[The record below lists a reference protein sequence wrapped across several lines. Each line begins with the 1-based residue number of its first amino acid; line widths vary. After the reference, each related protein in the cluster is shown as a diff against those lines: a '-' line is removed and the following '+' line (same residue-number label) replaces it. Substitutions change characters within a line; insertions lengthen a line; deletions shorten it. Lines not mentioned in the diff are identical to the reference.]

1 MMNGD
6 DSTETAPPSV
16 NPRREP
22 VCIGIDVGST
32 TVKAAVVDPVTHE
45 ILWADYQRHQTK
57 QAEKVLEML
66 VAIGNHFPHLPA
78 GAIRTFITGSG
89 AGPLVAP
96 LGSKFVQEVNAV
108 TLAVEKLHP
117 DVNSVVELGG
127 QDAKIIIFKEAKEA
141 REEGDVVIGKTAL
154 ASMNDKCASG
164 TGATID
170 KCFLKVGMPAEEAM
184 VLRFDDSKL
193 HHVAA
198 KCGVFAETDIVN
210 LVKASIPSKE
220 IMCSLA
226 DAIVMQ
232 NLSVL
237 TRGNTLKAKVLLLG
251 GPNTYLPFLQEC
263 WRKRIPQTWADR
275 GYDYPKDVPIEE
287 LIIVPQNGQYYA
299 AFGAVMYGLHEPA
312 EVGAYA
318 GIDDLKEFIHSGR
331 KSKLGDSAGPPLSRT
346 QTELEAFREQYKI
359 PRFEPAVLTPGTVL
373 RAVIGMDGGST
384 SSKAVLIDENKNILK
399 KEYQL
404 SKGNPIQDVKE
415 ILARLRSWVTDQ
427 GCTLEVLGFGATGYA
442 ADVLEKTVKSDV
454 NIVETVAHMMSATT
468 YFGDVDVVCDIGG
481 QDIKVL
487 FMQNGDIKNFRLS
500 NQCSAGN
507 GMLLQAMADQFGVK
521 ITEYADTAFGAE
533 LSPKFSYGCAVFL
546 DSDRVNFQKE
556 GYSKEELLAGLA
568 QVLPKNVW
576 QYVVQIPR
584 MAALGR
590 KFVLQ
595 GGTQYN
601 LAAVK
606 AQVDYIKERVPG
618 AEVYVHPHCGEA
630 GAIGAAFET
639 LRVVKRRGTSTFIGI
654 DSAIDLTWKA
664 TNDETTRCHFCPN
677 LCARTFID
685 TASPDGSSARYISGF
700 SCEKGTVESE
710 EAMLALTADRKKVMK
725 KFPNL
730 VDSESKLLFRH
741 FYDQRPMPADGAKK
755 MDVEVRRTITGA
767 RRIQVERTFERSSPE
782 AWEKRRRIRIGIPKV
797 LNVWSTAPFWRT
809 YFETLGIQKQ
819 NVVFSD
825 YTSEEMWLEGGKYGS
840 VDPCYPSKVGQAHI
854 HNLLHHHHSA
864 EKPLHYIFNPVLTHI
879 PSFVKN
885 AMDYTSCPIVAGSPN
900 VVKAAFTKEV
910 DFFAQR
916 GIQYLDPACSMT
928 ETHLLR
934 KQLFECIRDV
944 LGVTEDESDF
954 ACDEAWEA
962 MRKLDEEM
970 QAKGKA
976 ILEQVEAEARVA
988 VLLLGRPYH
997 LDPGL
1002 NHSVLEEFQILGYPV
1017 LSIRSIPKDEAWLA
1031 KYFAEDL
1038 AKGRITTPLEIGDV
1052 WPENY
1057 SSNSAQ
1063 KVWAAKFAAHHPNV
1077 VVLDLSSFK
1086 CGHDAPTYGIID
1098 SIIGTAQTPYSALH
1112 DIDANKPGGSIK
1124 IRVKTYAH
1132 SLGLHKERLEDLES
1146 KKGELLHRIDLK
1158 RLELLGLK
1166 QKQLAER
1173 SQKDAAIE
1181 RQIEELG
1188 VKVRAYEAARAAK
1201 TAQELTAER
1210 AEEMKKAGIVQ
1221 LGIKRPDHETIAR
1234 I

>member
-1 MMNGD
+1 MTNGH
-6 DSTETAPPSV
+6 
-16 NPRREP
+16 PRRSPAEAAADEVSDRTAP

-32 TVKAAVVDPVTHE
+32 TVKAAVVDPETHR

-57 QAEKVLEML
+57 QAEMVWEML
-66 VAIGNHFPHLPA
+66 VAIGKHFPKLAA
-78 GAIRTFITGSG
+78 GSIRTFITGSG
-89 AGPLVAP
+89 SGPLAAP
-96 LGSKFVQEVNAV
+96 IGSKFVQEVNAV
-108 TLAVEKLHP
+108 TLAVEELHP
-117 DVNSVVELGG
+117 DVNSVIELGG
-127 QDAKIIIFKEAKEA
+127 QDAKIIIFKEA
-141 REEGDVVIGKTAL
+141 RDEGDLVIGKTAI

-170 KCFLKVGMPAEEAM
+170 KCFIKVGMPSDDATR
-184 VLRFDDSKL
+184 LRFDDNKL

-210 LVKASIPSKE
+210 LVKASIPSNE

-251 GPNTYLPFLQEC
+251 GPNTYLPFLQDC
-263 WRKRIPQTWADR
+263 WRKRIPQTWIDR
-275 GYDYPKDVPIEE
+275 GYEWPKEIPVEE
-287 LIIVPQNGQYYA
+287 LIIVPENAQYYA
-299 AFGAVMYGLHEPA
+299 AFGAVMYGLHEAPD
-312 EVGAYA
+312 VGVYA
-318 GIDDLKEFIHSGR
+318 GLDRLSEFIASGR
-331 KSKLGDSAGPPLSRT
+331 KAKLGSSAGPPLSRT
-346 QTELEAFREQYKI
+346 NNELEAFREQYKI
-359 PRFEPAVLTPGTVL
+359 PRFEPAKLEPGTVI

-384 SSKAVLIDENKNILK
+384 SSKAVLVDENKNIIK

-404 SKGNPIQDVKE
+404 SKGNPIQDAKE
-415 ILARLRSWVTDQ
+415 ILTRLRQWVADQ
-427 GCTLEVLGFGATGYA
+427 QCTLEVLGFGATGYA

-468 YFGDVDVVCDIGG
+468 YFGNVDVVCDIGG

-487 FMQNGDIKNFRLS
+487 FLQNGDIKNFRLS

-521 ITEYADTAFGAE
+521 IAEYAETAFGAE

-556 GYSKEELLAGLA
+556 GYSKEELLSGLA

-584 MAALGR
+584 MAALGT
-590 KFVLQ
+590 KYVLQ

-639 LRVVKRRGTSTFIGI
+639 LRVVGRRGYSTFVGI
-654 DSAIDLTWKA
+654 DSAIDIEWKA

-685 TASPDGSSARYISGF
+685 TTTPAGDSARYISGF

-710 EAMLALTADRKKVMK
+710 EAMLKLTTDRKKLMK
-725 KFPNL
+725 VYPNL
-730 VDSESKLLFRH
+730 VDSEAKNLFRH
-741 FYDQRPMPADGAKK
+741 FYDAQPMPEAGTQWKDI
-755 MDVEVRRTITGA
+755 EVRKTITGA
-767 RRIQVERTFERSSPE
+767 RRIEVERPFDRSPAE
-782 AWEKRRRIRIGIPKV
+782 AWEKRRRMRIGVPKV
-797 LNVWSTAPFWRT
+797 LNIWSTAPFWRT
-809 YFETLGIQKQ
+809 YFESLGIQKQ
-819 NVVFSD
+819 HVVFSD
-825 YTSEEMWLEGGKYGS
+825 DTSEEMWLEGGKYGS
-840 VDPCYPSKVGQAHI
+840 IDPCYPSKVGQAHI
-854 HNLLHHHHSA
+854 HNLLFHHHSE
-864 EKPLHYIFNPVLTHI
+864 EKPLRYIFNPVLTHI

-885 AMDYTSCPIVAGSPN
+885 AQDYTSCPIVAGSPN
-900 VVKAAFTKEV
+900 VLKAAFTKEV

-916 GIQYLDPACSMT
+916 GISYLDPAFTMT
-928 ETHLLR
+928 EPHLFR
-934 KQLFECIRDV
+934 RQLLDAFKDILEI
-944 LGVTEDESDF
+944 TEDESDF
-954 ACDEAWEA
+954 ACEQAWLA
-962 MRKLDEEM
+962 MQKLDTDL
-970 QAKGKA
+970 QTKGRT
-976 ILEQVEAEARVA
+976 LLNQVENESRVA
-988 VLLLGRPYH
+988 LLLIGRPYH

-1002 NHSVLEEFQILGYPV
+1002 NHSILEEFQLLGYPV
-1017 LSIRSIPKDEAWLA
+1017 LSIRSVPKDDEYLN
-1031 KYFAEDL
+1031 KYFEDDL
-1038 AKGRITTPLEIGDV
+1038 KKGRIKSPLEISDV

-1057 SSNSAQ
+1057 SSNSAM
-1063 KVWAAKFAAHHPNV
+1063 KVWAAKFASRHPNV

-1098 SIIGTAQTPYSALH
+1098 GIISAAGTPYSALH

-1132 SLGLHKERLEDLES
+1132 SLQLHKERLEDID
-1146 KKGELLHRIDLK
+1146 KKKHELLHRIDVK

-1166 QKQLAER
+1166 KAQLAER
-1173 SQKDAAIE
+1173 SQKDEGID
-1181 RQIEELG
+1181 RQIQDLIE
-1188 VKVRAYEAARAAK
+1188 KVRAYEAARARK
-1201 TAQELTAER
+1201 TDAEIASEKADEL
-1210 AEEMKKAGIVQ
+1210 KKAGIVR
-1221 LGIKRPDHETIAR
+1221 LGIKRGDGETIAR
-1234 I
+1234 L